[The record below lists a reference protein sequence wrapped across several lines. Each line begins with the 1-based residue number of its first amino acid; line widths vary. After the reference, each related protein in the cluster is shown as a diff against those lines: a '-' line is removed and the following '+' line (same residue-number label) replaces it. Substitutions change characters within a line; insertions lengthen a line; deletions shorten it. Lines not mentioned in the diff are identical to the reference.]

1 MAQLSVTAFRHSGRQ
16 VNAALF
22 PEHLR
27 VNPGDTDEV
36 EFSVR
41 NMTRTFDSRNRH
53 YIVAADDEQD
63 TIMGWAEWT
72 SGEDPI
78 EEMTPEEQ
86 EKKRAEGIARLPK
99 SFDLQAAQQLGREA
113 QELDKRL
120 KQALGEEGYQNSWS
134 KWSATLA
141 AKQRSIFDHKLITD
155 PPGLNSVAVDPAHQ
169 RKGVG
174 KMLTR
179 WGMEKAAEENKAVHF
194 LSSPSGAQLYRA
206 MGFEEVGSGEI
217 LGGVEYAFIKRAK

>member
-1 MAQLSVTAFRHSGRQ
+1 MQKPSNIRYARKDELTAMVQLSITAFRHSGRQ

-22 PEHLR
+22 PERLR
-27 VNPGDTDEV
+27 INPGDTDEI
-36 EFSVR
+36 ELSVR
-41 NMTRTFDSRNRH
+41 NMVRTFDYKNRH
-53 YIVAADDEQD
+53 YVVAVDDQD

-72 SGEDPI
+72 SREDPV
-78 EEMTPEEQ
+78 EELTPEER
-86 EKKRAEGIARLPK
+86 EKKRAEGVSRLPA

-113 QELDKRL
+113 EELSKKLRE
-120 KQALGEEGYQNSWS
+120 ALGEEGYQNSWS
-134 KWSATLA
+134 
-141 AKQRSIFDHKLITD
+141 
-155 PPGLNSVAVDPAHQ
+155 LNSVAVDPAHQ

-179 WGMEKAAEENKAVHF
+179 WGMDRAAAENKAVHF

-217 LGGVEYAFIKRAK
+217 LGGVEYAFIKRAE